1 MKDRSASPWNVVMDF
16 SNLQKVKSVTIEIE
30 EMETDVVQSV
40 KLSQDGTV
48 IQEDASLIVV
58 MD

>member
-1 MKDRSASPWNVVMDF
+1 MVMDF
-16 SNLQKVKSVTIEIE
+16 SNLQKVKNVTIEIE